1 MSSPDTAGECV
12 AMDQGTYDAVDLNDF
27 VEESRYKFLT
37 GSVVPRPIA
46 LVTSVGK
53 SGVLNAAPYS
63 QFVIVSVTPP
73 LLGIVAH
80 EGEHGQKD
88 TVRNILETGEF
99 VINTVSERMANQVQ
113 QCAEPYPPEIS
124 EVTEVGFHTLPSLKV
139 GPPRVAESPL
149 HFECKLHRT
158 IDFGVPKSRTML
170 VVGEVV
176 MVHCAEG
183 VRAGHRIDHLRFN
196 PLGRIA
202 GRSYCKTGDTLNV

>member
-1 MSSPDTAGECV
+1 MKTMSFTSFTAKPTD
-12 AMDQGTYDAVDLNDF
+12 AFDAVDLNDF
-27 VEESRYKFLT
+27 VEASRYKFLT

-63 QFVIVSVTPP
+63 QFVIVSVTPA

-80 EGEHGQKD
+80 EGEHSQKD

-99 VINTVSERMANQVQ
+99 VINTVSETMAIQVQ

-124 EVTEVGFHTLPSLKV
+124 EVAEVGFHTLPSLKV
-139 GPPRVAESPL
+139 GPPRIAESPL
-149 HFECKLHRT
+149 HFECKLHST
-158 IDFGVPKSRTML
+158 FDFGVPESRTML

-183 VRAGHRIDHLRFN
+183 VRSGHRIDHLRFN

-202 GRSYCKTGDTLNV
+202 GRSYCKTGDTLHV